1 MAAGRKKAVIFDMDG
16 VLIDSEMV
24 YLRSMLAFARKRR
37 PEITESDLL
46 GVVGRSAKD
55 SWEIVEKAVS
65 NGQTW
70 EELREEYRNSTDV
83 YETTDYRKIFRQEVR
98 TVLKILQEK
107 GYLMAVASSTRLS
120 LVRRVLEE
128 NEIIGYFNTVVSGNQ
143 FRQSK
148 PDPEIYHYTAKQLG
162 VREDE
167 CFVIEDSTVGITA
180 AHRAGMTVAALIDD
194 RFGFDRSLADY
205 EIETIEGVLKYLL

>member
-1 MAAGRKKAVIFDMDG
+1 MKDTSLAFTLSVMEMFTVEMCIRDRENTEEDTMAAGRKKAVIFDMDG

-70 EELREEYRNSTDV
+70 EELREAYRNSTDV

-98 TVLKILQEK
+98 PVLKILQEN
-107 GYLMAVASSTRLS
+107 GYLMAVSYTH
-120 LVRRVLEE
+120 LVIL
-128 NEIIGYFNTVVSGNQ
+128 
-143 FRQSK
+143 
-148 PDPEIYHYTAKQLG
+148 
-162 VREDE
+162 
-167 CFVIEDSTVGITA
+167 
-180 AHRAGMTVAALIDD
+180 
-194 RFGFDRSLADY
+194 
-205 EIETIEGVLKYLL
+205 

>member
-24 YLRSMLAFARKRR
+24 YLRSMLVFARKRR

-205 EIETIEGVLKYLL
+205 EIETIEGVLEYLL